1 MAKTLLAA
9 LASILLVGAVI
20 YQSEAAF
27 QASLQ
32 ALTLWWNIVFPG
44 LLPFLVLFE
53 LITAFGLVHGIGVL
67 LQPLMRRLFRL
78 PGEAALP
85 LLFGWL
91 SGFPAGA
98 ETTAMLRRHGQVTLQ
113 EGQRLLAFSHM
124 PNPIFML
131 VVLGA
136 GFMHRP
142 ELGLLI
148 AAAVWLAALWTAWLL
163 LLTSRSE
170 ALPSRAAQV
179 QEGRLIERAA
189 KAITAAR
196 ESDGRS
202 FGRALGE
209 AVSGGVQKLM
219 LIGGLIIFTAVI
231 ARLMLPLWLSIS
243 SGSWWEALFLPALLE
258 SHIGTYTAAV
268 LEAPSLTPVLSAA
281 ITAAI
286 LAWSGISGLLQAGYS
301 TSGTEL
307 KLLPLAG
314 AKLLHAAHAAWFVV
328 LLWKPGQ
335 LLLASAPFDFL
346 RQAASVLPVFSSNGA
361 WMNRPVSG
369 YFQTQHFPN
378 LWPYTLASSALL
390 LLLFLLAA
398 LYMLARRKA
407 DIPK

>member
-32 ALTLWWNIVFPG
+32 GLTLWWNIVFPG

-67 LQPLMRRLFRL
+67 LQPLMGRLFRL

-98 ETTAMLRRHGQVTLQ
+98 ETTAVLRRHGHVTLQ

-136 GFMHRP
+136 GFMHQP

-148 AAAVWLAALWTAWLL
+148 AAAVWLSALWTAWLL

-170 ALPSRAAQV
+170 AFPARAAQV
-179 QEGRLIERAA
+179 QEGRLVERAA

-196 ESDGRS
+196 ESDGRG
-202 FGRALGE
+202 FGRVLGE

-231 ARLMLPLWLSIS
+231 ARLMQPLWLFIS

-268 LEAPSLTPVLSAA
+268 LEAPNLAPVLSTA

-301 TSGTEL
+301 TSGTDL

-314 AKLLHAAHAAWFVV
+314 AKLLHAGHAAWFVV
-328 LLWKPGQ
+328 LLWKPAQ
-335 LLLASAPFDFL
+335 LILASASFDFL
-346 RQAASVLPVFSSNGA
+346 RQAASALPAVSSNGA
-361 WMNRPVSG
+361 WMNSPFPG
-369 YFQTQHFPN
+369 YFHAQHFPN
-378 LWPYTLASSALL
+378 LWPYTLAASALL
-390 LLLFLLAA
+390 VLLLAA
-398 LYMLARRKA
+398 LYMLARREA
-407 DIPK
+407 ETPK